1 MARRSDIG
9 AFPRG
14 LPDHSG
20 SRPLQP
26 ARCHRPRHRFAV
38 ERQVDFLQYAET
50 TGGELSLTALRA
62 INARHVTSFRYG
74 QLNSPFEYEKVR
86 YVYSR
91 ARDLMVKE

>member
-1 MARRSDIG
+1 
-9 AFPRG
+9 
-14 LPDHSG
+14 
-20 SRPLQP
+20 
-26 ARCHRPRHRFAV
+26 
-38 ERQVDFLQYAET
+38 
-50 TGGELSLTALRA
+50 LRA